1 MNLVLRHYPLMDIK
15 YLDIEFM
22 VQYQSK
28 YRVVS
33 FRFGTVQSSESSES
47 SGLNDTYTII
57 DKEKGFMD
65 MTAAKAEKSSCREK

>member
-1 MNLVLRHYPLMDIK
+1 MDIK

-22 VQYQSK
+22 LQYQSK

-33 FRFGTVQSSESSES
+33 FRFGTVQSSESS
-47 SGLNDTYTII
+47 GPNDTYTII

-65 MTAAKAEKSSCREK
+65 MTAAKAEKSYCRKKVS

>member
-1 MNLVLRHYPLMDIK
+1 MDIK

-22 VQYQSK
+22 VQYHSK

-33 FRFGTVQSSESSES
+33 FRFGTVQSSESS
-47 SGLNDTYTII
+47 GLNDTYIII

>member
-1 MNLVLRHYPLMDIK
+1 MDIK

-22 VQYQSK
+22 VQYHSK

-33 FRFGTVQSSESSES
+33 FSTVQSSES